1 MGDKHKVNVSNRKHS
16 AIWIVLNV
24 KSILDNSSY
33 SQKKVIIVTTRDK
46 YLNVR

>member
-24 KSILDNSSY
+24 KGILEN
-33 SQKKVIIVTTRDK
+33 KVIIVTTRDK